1 MAGSGGF
8 PSVSQAQALVAALEA
23 PLTGHATGWFS
34 EITRERFLL
43 ATIRA
48 LVNQGLLSERLH
60 QRGRMVAALTDEG
73 RRRARALAG
82 VVATIAAAR
91 RAA

>member
-1 MAGSGGF
+1 MASQSTF
-8 PSVSQAQALVAALEA
+8 PSVSQAQAMVAALDA

-34 EITRERFLL
+34 ETTRERFLL
-43 ATIRA
+43 ASIRA
-48 LVNQGLLSERLH
+48 LVNQGLMSERLH

-73 RRRARALAG
+73 RRRARALAS